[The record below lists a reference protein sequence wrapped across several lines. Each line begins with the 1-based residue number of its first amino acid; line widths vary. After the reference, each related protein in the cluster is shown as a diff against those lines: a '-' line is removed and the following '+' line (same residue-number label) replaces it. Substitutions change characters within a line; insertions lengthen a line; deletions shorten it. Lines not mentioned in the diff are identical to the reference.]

1 MAISRA
7 QLAKELEPG
16 LNALFGMEYDRYENE
31 HAEIFDTESSDR
43 AFEEEV
49 LIVGFGNAS
58 VKEEGQGVEF
68 DSASEG
74 FTARYTHETVALAF
88 SLTEEAV
95 EDNLYDRLGARY
107 TKALARSM
115 AHTKQVKA
123 ANVLN
128 NAFSSSFAGGD
139 GVSLINTAHPLANG
153 GTLANRA
160 TTMADLNETSLE
172 NALISISTFVDDRN
186 MILAMRGTKLIVPPQ
201 LQFVADRLLET
212 PGRVGT
218 ADNDINA
225 IRNMGLLPEGY
236 AVNHFLTDTD
246 AFFILTDC
254 PDGFKHFERTPITTS
269 MEGDF
274 DTGNVRYKAR
284 ERYSFGFSNPRCVF
298 GSQGSLIRFHVKQ
311 CGVA

>member
-16 LNALFGMEYDRYENE
+16 LNALFGMEYARYENE
-31 HAEIFDTESSDR
+31 HAEIFETESSDR

-49 LIVGFGNAS
+49 LIVGFGNARDKS
-58 VKEEGQGVEF
+58 EGQGVAY
-68 DSASEG
+68 DQASEG

-88 SLTEEAV
+88 ALTEEAV

-128 NAFSSSFAGGD
+128 NAFSSSFLGGD
-139 GVSLINTAHPLANG
+139 GKSLVATDHPLAGG
-153 GTLANRA
+153 GTFSNRPSA
-160 TTMADLNETSLE
+160 FSDLNETSLE

-186 MILAMRGTKLIVPPQ
+186 MILALQGTKLIVPPQ

-212 PGRVGT
+212 PGRVET

-225 IRNMGLLPEGY
+225 IRNMGLLPQGY

-246 AFFILTDC
+246 AFYVLTDC
-254 PDGFKHFERTPITTS
+254 PDGFKHFERSPISTS

-274 DTGNVRYKAR
+274 NTGNVRYKAR
-284 ERYSFGFSNPRCVF
+284 ERYSFGFSNPRAVF
-298 GSQGSLIRFHVKQ
+298 ASQG
-311 CGVA
+311 A

>member
-31 HAEIFDTESSDR
+31 HAEIFETESSDR

-58 VKEEGQGVEF
+58 TKDEGQGVQY

-74 FTARYTHETVALAF
+74 FTARYTHETIALAF

-186 MILAMRGTKLIVPPQ
+186 MILAMRGTKLLVPPQ

-218 ADNDINA
+218 ADNDINS

-298 GSQGSLIRFHVKQ
+298 GSQG
-311 CGVA
+311 A

>member
-7 QLAKELEPG
+7 QLAKELAPG
-16 LNALFGMEYDRYENE
+16 LNALFGMEYARYENE
-31 HAEIFDTESSDR
+31 HAEIFETEASDR

-49 LIVGFGNAS
+49 LIVGFGNARDKS
-58 VKEEGQGVEF
+58 EGQGVAY
-68 DSASEG
+68 DQASEG

-88 SLTEEAV
+88 ALTEESV

-128 NAFSSSFAGGD
+128 NAFSSSFTGGD
-139 GVSLINTAHPLANG
+139 GKSLVATDHPLAGG
-153 GTLANRA
+153 GTFSNRPSA
-160 TTMADLNETSLE
+160 FADLNETSLE

-186 MILAMRGTKLIVPPQ
+186 MILALQGTKLIVPPQ

-212 PGRVGT
+212 PGRVET

-225 IRNMGLLPEGY
+225 IRNMGLLPQGY

-246 AFFILTDC
+246 AFFVLTDC
-254 PDGFKHFERTPITTS
+254 PDGFKHFERSPIATS

-274 DTGNVRYKAR
+274 NTGNVRYKAR
-284 ERYSFGFSNPRCVF
+284 ERYSFGFSNPRAVF
-298 GSQGSLIRFHVKQ
+298 ASQG
-311 CGVA
+311 A